1 MIYTR
6 QLNHVAPC
14 TLFVEYPLSSTF
26 AMFFL
31 SLVVFFSAA
40 LSFLR
45 SLLGIRTY
53 AWYRSK
59 TMKRSILE
67 RTWNV
72 TVVRQKSG
80 GIASSVELAISH
92 DMVGLVIVCSYFL
105 RKTINYSKI
114 LVTKRL
120 TGRLQTSQ
128 CDPYNDISRTVCVP
142 RAVCKTIIH

>member
-1 MIYTR
+1 M
-6 QLNHVAPC
+6 
-14 TLFVEYPLSSTF
+14 
-26 AMFFL
+26 
-31 SLVVFFSAA
+31 
-40 LSFLR
+40 
-45 SLLGIRTY
+45 
-53 AWYRSK
+53 
-59 TMKRSILE
+59 
-67 RTWNV
+67 
-72 TVVRQKSG
+72 VRQKSG

-142 RAVCKTIIH
+142 RAVCKTIIPKPQSYVGTRLSPQEHDTASLPAEIAHNTARYSATWRI